1 MASTSSQPAL
11 SVVIAAVDGRASI
24 VDVVQAVRVR
34 RPGPDTEV
42 LVVANA
48 NHPGLFAVREGGL
61 AQVIESDRRRLIP
74 ELWGLGVAAS
84 SGRVVAI
91 TMAGCLPGPG
101 WGDEILRAHEAS
113 TAAAI
118 GGAIEQAEPAGAAD
132 WALYFA
138 RYASYAGPFAAKDV
152 TDVPGDNGTY
162 KRAAI
167 EQDLAYIREQGF
179 WETEINARLRTRG
192 ERLTM
197 VPGMPVWHTYSY
209 GASAFARQRRE
220 HGRLHGATRARGM
233 STPTRLVRAC
243 AAPLAWATMMLRVT
257 RHVRARRRFV
267 RPFIVALPLV
277 AWFYGSWIAGE
288 VEGLL
293 RGPR

>member
-1 MASTSSQPAL
+1 MPSSLSQPAL
-11 SVVIAAVDGRASI
+11 SVVIAAVDSRASI

-61 AQVIESDRRRLIP
+61 ARIIESDRRRLVP

-84 SGRVVAI
+84 TGRVVAI

-101 WGDEILRAHEAS
+101 WGDAVVRAHEAS
-113 TAAAI
+113 PAAAI
-118 GGAIEQAEPAGAAD
+118 GGAIEQAEPAGVAD

-138 RYASYAGPFAAKDV
+138 RYASYAGPFQARDV

-162 KRAAI
+162 KRASI
-167 EQDLAYIREQGF
+167 EQDLPYIREQGF

-192 ERLTM
+192 EQLTM
-197 VPGMPVWHTYSY
+197 VPGMPVWHTYSF

-233 STPTRLVRAC
+233 STGVRLVRAC

-257 RHVRARRRFV
+257 RQVRTRRRHT
-267 RPFIVALPLV
+267 RPFVAALPFI
-277 AWFYGSWIAGE
+277 AWFYASWIAGE